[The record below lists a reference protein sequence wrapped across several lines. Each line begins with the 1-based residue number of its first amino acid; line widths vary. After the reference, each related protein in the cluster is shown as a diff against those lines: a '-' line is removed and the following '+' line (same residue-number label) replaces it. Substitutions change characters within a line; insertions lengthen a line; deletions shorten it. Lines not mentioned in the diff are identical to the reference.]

1 MPTKPKKNGSR
12 LKKEKFDPLAPG
24 IKNKYQL
31 RKSIKRR
38 TQGVIRPKLNALN
51 KQELE
56 ETQAHKGRTSDLQG
70 MYGYMGTK
78 LEDAYARAS
87 EALNRVLSTTGAS
100 NEAAQSAMLAALE
113 QSRSGDRAQAT
124 TVGGVLPEGLGDEA
138 AAGAAGAGNA
148 SLANIAN
155 LFGQNT
161 AMAAGRIGTGALAR
175 TRALSSEDA
184 RFEAERQQLQQARQG
199 VRQEAPSVREEQRK
213 NILDEELARASE
225 SGRQDI
231 ARGSL
236 DLNEREASETAQQHD
251 RANAIAWA
259 GINLEKQKIDRAIAG
274 AGSDAEREAAEA
286 RGEQY
291 NRGVE
296 VFQRYF
302 ENTKKKGWDP
312 QALFRNLTLAVPRDI
327 ALAIMKHGPPR
338 FQQYSRKRSGGKGK
352 RKHPLKK
359 GPPAP
364 GEPDSGPYGGDKTD

>member
-1 MPTKPKKNGSR
+1 MPTKPKKSGSR
-12 LKKEKFDPLAPG
+12 LKKQRFDPLAPD

-51 KQELE
+51 KQGQE
-56 ETQAHKGRTSDLQG
+56 ETQAHKGRIRDLQG

-78 LEDAYARAS
+78 LEDAYTRAS
-87 EALNRVLSTTGAS
+87 EALNRVLATTGAS
-100 NEAAQSAMLAALE
+100 NEAAQAAMLAALE
-113 QSRSGDRAQAT
+113 QSRAGDRAQAS
-124 TVGGVLPEGLGDEA
+124 TVGGVLPAGLGDEA

-148 SLANIAN
+148 ALANIAN

-184 RFEAERQQLQQARQG
+184 RFEADRQQLQQARQA
-199 VRQEAPSVREEQRK
+199 VRQEAPAVREEQRK

-225 SGRQDI
+225 RGRQEI

-236 DLNEREASETAQQHD
+236 NLNEREATETEQQHD
-251 RANAIAWA
+251 RENAIAWA
-259 GINLEKQKIDRAIAG
+259 GIRLEKQKIQQEIAG
-274 AGSDAEREAAEA
+274 AGSGAEKEAAEA

-302 ENTKKKGWDP
+302 ENTKKKAWDP
-312 QALFRNLTLAVPRDI
+312 QTLFRNLTLAVPRDV

-338 FQQYSRKRSGGKGK
+338 FQQYSRKRSGGK
-352 RKHPLKK
+352 RLKK
-359 GPPAP
+359 KPQ
-364 GEPDSGPYGGDKTD
+364 GPYKDSKPGLSEK